1 MKAHRRLKRRQAAAI
16 CWRIKKGKLQ
26 YLLIA
31 TQKQRLW
38 TFPKGKIEKGESLW
52 QAAKREAREEAKV
65 KGKVSRDPIFAL
77 RRKTSKGRILPMSFF
92 LLRWK
97 RKARGK
103 GRQYRWVSFE
113 EAGRLLIDRPDE
125 VYGRGLQ
132 QALRKGNARLA
143 RQREGK
149 KSWNH
154 KI

>member
-1 MKAHRRLKRRQAAAI
+1 MRANRKLKRQQAAAI
-16 CWRIKKGKLQ
+16 CWRIKKKKLQ

-52 QAAKREAREEAKV
+52 QAAKREAREEALV
-65 KGKVSRDPIFAL
+65 KGKVSRNRIFAL
-77 RRKTSKGRILPMSFF
+77 HRTTSTGRTIPMSFF

-97 RKARGK
+97 RKAQGK
-103 GRQYRWVSFE
+103 GRDYQWVSFD

-132 QALRKGNARLA
+132 RALQEGNARLE
-143 RQREGK
+143 RQCGEE
-149 KSWNH
+149 
-154 KI
+154 ILEQ